1 VSVRDVMRGAVG
13 AVEKRLATLY
23 QVAKF
28 YLLWLPAVLNFKR
41 QERLAFEEISPRLWL
56 SSAEII
62 ERDLALYDEIDGFKL
77 DKPFLDDLVKTRT
90 DLQDRIGKRVI
101 LSIGIFI
108 FLFANFLSVKV
119 NFKVGGFDFS
129 YGPGIPEGLL
139 LISNLIAVHTLMM
152 QNTLHIMDS
161 TIRFIVGKIIPPE
174 LHQIYLAKIFTRE
187 HYPSYSAYN
196 LPHITFNNINS
207 FINKYTAIGFV
218 ILIFGSLILFMYCNL
233 WMISDLILNP
243 KMGWI
248 SVSIGIY
255 ILIMG
260 IFSLF
265 YVIITRMKL
274 PYTDYTVNNELE
286 LLAQIDPAKR
296 DARLAEIYGKVA
308 SLRRD
313 MEKRGYLKER

>member
-1 VSVRDVMRGAVG
+1 MRDLIRGAID
-13 AVEKRLATLY
+13 AATKRLAAAY

-41 QERLAFEEISPRLWL
+41 QERLALEEISPRLWL

-62 ERDLALYDEIDGFKL
+62 ERDLALYDEAEGFKL
-77 DKPFLDDLVKTRT
+77 DKAFLDDLVKTRT

-101 LSIGIFI
+101 LSLGIFI
-108 FLFANFLSVKV
+108 FLFSNFISVKV
-119 NFKVGGFDFS
+119 NFKVGGFDFN

-161 TIRFIVGKIIPPE
+161 TIRFIVAKIIPPE

-187 HYPSYSAYN
+187 HYPSYSGYN
-196 LPHITFNNINS
+196 LPHITFNTINS
-207 FINKYTAIGFV
+207 IINRYTAIAFV
-218 ILIFGSLILFMYCNL
+218 ILLSASSILFMYCNL

-248 SVSIGIY
+248 SISIGIY
-255 ILIMG
+255 IIIMG
-260 IFSLF
+260 IFSFF

-296 DARLAEIYGKVA
+296 DARRAEVYGKVV